1 MLARHMRVPKKLF
14 PLLRKNKL
22 FEGEF
27 FSIRVT
33 YGVENGA
40 KLICIVSKKIDKRAN
55 VRNKIKRQVY
65 SILIPLLQNSNTDIT
80 IQIFPK
86 KTSLEQIY
94 TRLELDLTT
103 LLRNNNLL

>member
-33 YGVENGA
+33 YGVEKGTR
-40 KLICIVSKKIDKRAN
+40 LICIVSKKIDKRASA
-55 VRNKIKRQVY
+55 RNKIKRQVY
-65 SILIPLLQNSNTDIT
+65 SILIPLLRNSNTDTT

-86 KTSLEQIY
+86 KTSLEQVYIK
-94 TRLELDLTT
+94 LESDLTT
-103 LLRNNNLL
+103 LLRNNNLI